1 MKQSSNPL
9 TRHTPRP
16 IPAAAPV
23 VQTESGAVRGLWRP
37 SSAAFLGIPFAEA
50 PIGELRFAA
59 PMPAKAWTGVRDA
72 LRYGPTP
79 QRRPFAETTTIPEP
93 SIPGSQTLNVNVF
106 TPAPADT
113 SAKLPVL
120 VWIHGGGYFAGSP
133 ASPWYDGEAFNR
145 DGIVTVTVSYR
156 LGFDGFSW
164 IDDAPANRGLLDQ
177 IAALEWVKRN
187 ITQFGGDPDHVTIA
201 GQSAGGGSV
210 LSLMSSPAADGLFA
224 AAISQSGA
232 VSDMR
237 PDAARATAVE
247 LGQRLGL
254 RANTAAEWRTLSEDA
269 LLDAERLLTFERMSR
284 SQELPVEEFLHS
296 LADGHG
302 HPLDLAFMPV
312 VDGESVHDFEDRM
325 LAGAH
330 ADTPLL
336 LGTTL
341 NEFVSPADEP
351 AHREMVEATLRRWG
365 ASPEGLDDFWAEAD
379 RLGPAYVRS
388 QLMAVNTFRV
398 PAVSLVA
405 SRTGAGSAGCTWLY
419 DFRYPAPAVNAA
431 AHCMELP
438 FVWDLGTGAGVLDA
452 LGGPPPKPLADAMHA
467 DWVAFLMHGTA
478 PWPSAETEPSGAK
491 VYGLR
496 SEYSPVAYRLE
507 QEVVDRSRAHA
518 L

>member
-1 MKQSSNPL
+1 MKQPSSPQ
-9 TRHTPRP
+9 TRHTLLPE
-16 IPAAAPV
+16 PAARPV
-23 VQTESGAVRGLWRP
+23 VQTESGPVRGLWRP

-50 PIGELRFAA
+50 PVGELRFAA
-59 PMPAKAWTGVRDA
+59 PVPAKPWTGVRDA

-133 ASPWYDGEAFNR
+133 ASPWYDGRAFNR
-145 DGIVTVTVSYR
+145 DGIVTVTISYR
-156 LGFDGFSW
+156 LGFDGFGW
-164 IDDAPANRGLLDQ
+164 IDDAPANRGVLDQ
-177 IAALEWVKRN
+177 IAALEWVQRN
-187 ITQFGGDPDHVTIA
+187 ITQFGGDPGRVTIA

-210 LSLMSSPAADGLFA
+210 LSLMSAPAADDLFA

-232 VSDMR
+232 VSSMR
-237 PDAARATAVE
+237 PEAARATAVE

-254 RANTAAEWRTLSEDA
+254 RGNTAAEWQTVGEDTLLE
-269 LLDAERLLTFERMSR
+269 AERLLTFERMSH
-284 SQELPVEEFLHS
+284 SQGLPLEDLVHTLAAAHS
-296 LADGHG
+296 

-312 VDGESVHDFEDRM
+312 IDGQSVHDVEECM

-330 ADTPLL
+330 ARIPLL

-341 NEFVSPADEP
+341 NEFVTPSDESPR
-351 AHREMVEATLRRWG
+351 RETVSETLRRIG
-365 ASPEGLDDFWAEAD
+365 ASEAGLNDFWAEAD

-398 PAVSLVA
+398 PAVSLA
-405 SRTGAGSAGCTWLY
+405 ATRNSAGSGSRTWLY
-419 DFRYPAPAVNAA
+419 DFRYQAPAGNAA

-438 FVWDLGTGAGVLDA
+438 FVWDLGTVPGVIEA
-452 LGGPPPKPLADAMHA
+452 LGGPPPGPLADAMHT
-467 DWVAFLMHGTA
+467 DWVAFLTYGTA
-478 PWPSAETEPSGAK
+478 PWPSMETEAAGAK
-491 VYGLR
+491 IYDHR
-496 SEYSPVAYRLE
+496 SEYSPAAYRLE
-507 QEVVDRSRAHA
+507 QDIASRSRAHTS
-518 L
+518 